1 MNQSIEFECAD
12 VAATMRLGEAMGR
25 GLRGG
30 EAIELRSDIGGGKTT
45 FTKGLAIGMGIEEVV
60 QSPTFTISQVH
71 EAPGGRE
78 LHHFD
83 FYRLSDAG
91 IMRHTL
97 SETLAQPNVVT
108 VVEWGDIVYDILPEQ
123 RLSVTISLTGEAARH
138 IRITCAPAYSYIY
151 EALCRFNEQGN
162 L

>member
-1 MNQSIEFECAD
+1 MNQSIEFRCTDA
-12 VAATMRLGEAMGR
+12 AATMRLGEAMGR
-25 GLRGG
+25 ALRGG
-30 EAIELRSDIGGGKTT
+30 EAIELCSDIGGGKTT
-45 FTKGLAIGMGIEEVV
+45 FTKGLAFGMGIEDVV

-97 SETLAQPNVVT
+97 SETLTQPHVVT
-108 VVEWGDIVYDILPEQ
+108 VVEWGDIVYDVLPEQ
-123 RLSVTISLTGEAARH
+123 RLSVTIRLTGETTRQVN
-138 IRITCAPAYSYIY
+138 ITCVPAYSYIY
-151 EALCRFNEQGN
+151 EALSRFKEHDV
-162 L
+162 